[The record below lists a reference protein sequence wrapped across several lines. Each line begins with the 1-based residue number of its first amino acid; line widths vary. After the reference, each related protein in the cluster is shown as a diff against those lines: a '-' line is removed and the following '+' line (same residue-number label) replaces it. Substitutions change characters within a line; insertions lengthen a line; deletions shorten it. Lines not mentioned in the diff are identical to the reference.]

1 MAEKIRLRI
10 VTPVRLVLD
19 EEVDEVTASGP
30 LGEFTILPNHITFL
44 TLLEIGE
51 LSYKQGAER
60 SFLALSGGYAEVLEN
75 VMTVLADGAEF
86 GHEIDVERAR
96 RAKEKAEKS
105 MAGRGLDDKEFI
117 AAEAALRRALV
128 RLQVASREA
137 RP

>member
-19 EEVDEVTASGP
+19 EEVDEVTASGS
-30 LGEFTILPNHITFL
+30 LGEFTVLPNHITFL

-51 LSYKQGAER
+51 LSYKQGVER

-86 GHEIDVERAR
+86 GNEIDVERAR

-105 MAGRGLDDKEFI
+105 MAGLGIDDKAFI
-117 AAEAALRRALV
+117 AAEAALCRALV

-137 RP
+137 RR